1 MFPQVTQL
9 QIKTKEKES
18 GLPKIG
24 KSFLFDFKK
33 GDFDVK
39 DGRVVEVTGK
49 AAIKGWI
56 EKILRTEKYRYK
68 IYEREDS
75 NEYGIIIED
84 LIIGNNFPKAFVEAE
99 LRREI
104 TESLTK
110 HPMIGS
116 ISQWEIK
123 KDNPQ
128 LIVSFQ
134 VDLVDGDFL
143 SQEVNL

>member
-9 QIKTKEKES
+9 QIKSKENDS

-39 DGRVVEVTGK
+39 DGRVVEVTEK
-49 AAIKGWI
+49 AAIKIWI
-56 EKILRTEKYRYK
+56 KKILRTEKYRYK
-68 IYEREDS
+68 IYERKDQ
-75 NEYGIIIED
+75 NEYGVTIED

-110 HPMIGS
+110 HPMIES
-116 ISQWEIK
+116 ISQWQIK
-123 KDNPQ
+123 KNNPK

-134 VDLVDGDFL
+134 VDLVDGDSL